1 MLCAGRPGDVLRAVR
16 EGQLLRPGRHRAG
29 RVRVPVAPEAGTQ
42 AAWAEL
48 QARLRAF
55 VGRRVGDPHAADDL
69 AQEILLRVH
78 QRLGDLRDTDR
89 LDAWAYRIARNAI
102 ADHHRVRGSGREIP
116 AGEDVGEIE
125 RVEADEPGD
134 AARAELAACLAPLV
148 EQLPAPYR
156 RAIELTDLGDLTQA
170 AAAERL
176 HVSVPGMKARV
187 QRGRRKLRDLL
198 LECCEVAVDVR
209 GRPTDVRAQGACGC
223 GDAGCCAG

>member
-1 MLCAGRPGDVLRAVR
+1 M
-16 EGQLLRPGRHRAG
+16 
-29 RVRVPVAPEAGTQ
+29 PVAPEAGTQ

-78 QRLGDLRDTDR
+78 PRLGDLRDTDR

-102 ADHHRVRGSGREIP
+102 ADHHRARGSRRETP
-116 AGEDVGEIE
+116 AGDAVDGLE
-125 RVEADEPGD
+125 RADD
-134 AARAELAACLAPLV
+134 ADGPDDAVRAELADCLAPLV
-148 EQLPAPYR
+148 EHLPEPYR

-176 HVSVPGMKARV
+176 QVSVPGMKARV

-198 LECCEVAVDVR
+198 LECCEVALDAR
-209 GRPTDVRAQGACGC
+209 GRPTDLRAQGPCGC